1 MTFSSQVNLKDVK
14 FDFHFPS
21 LNFVGCVSN
30 SNIDKL
36 QVAGV
41 EEGPLTI
48 DEAYLIEVH
57 MEELKKQQ
65 LA

>member
-14 FDFHFPS
+14 FDFHFPL

-30 SNIDKL
+30 SNVDKL
-36 QVAGV
+36 QVVGV
-41 EEGPLTI
+41 VEGFLTI
-48 DEAYLIEVH
+48 DEAYLIEVP

-65 LA
+65 FA

>member
-1 MTFSSQVNLKDVK
+1 MAFSNQVNLKDVK

-21 LNFVGCVSN
+21 LNFVGVSN

-36 QVAGV
+36 QVVGV
-41 EEGPLTI
+41 EEGPFAI
-48 DEAYLIEVH
+48 DEAYLIGVH

-65 LA
+65 FA